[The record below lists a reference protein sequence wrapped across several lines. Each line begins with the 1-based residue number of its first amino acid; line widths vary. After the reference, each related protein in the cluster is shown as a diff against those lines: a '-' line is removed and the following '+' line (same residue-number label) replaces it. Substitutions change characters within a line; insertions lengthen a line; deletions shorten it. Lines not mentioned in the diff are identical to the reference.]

1 MLKLIPIIFLLS
13 FAEIS
18 ASISDTLSVNT
29 VDNFLVD
36 SILVIGNDIT
46 EEYIILREVNFSVGD
61 RVNSDDLIFSKE
73 RIFSLNLFYSV
84 ELIPVIENKT
94 NIIIIDVKESWY
106 IYPLPFVKLQNN
118 DLSKSS
124 YGLFLVYKNFRGRNE
139 DIRGFVTLGY
149 NPSYGVSYYNPLI
162 IKEEDISL
170 SFSLTKQSIANLH
183 LGAFETVDSD
193 FDYNS
198 FSIGTTIGKRF
209 NLKNEAFFGFG
220 FQYMEAPLEV
230 SMLTG
235 SNQRIDRIP
244 FASLS
249 YQFDSRDLKQFSK
262 TGVLLNGTWQHKG
275 FGVSGI
281 NYNIFTVDF
290 REYRSLFWDL
300 TARWRLYTRNLFG
313 EKIPYYDYSYLGEQ
327 IYVRG
332 HKNKHR
338 EAHNLA
344 LASFEL
350 NFAILEDMSLSYKI
364 WFLPQKLTSANI
376 SVFVSLFAETGMV
389 YNRDDKININKLD
402 SGYGVGLTVLVLPFN
417 AFRVE
422 YSLNELGKTEFL
434 FGTGFSF

>member
-1 MLKLIPIIFLLS
+1 MLRLIPILFLLS
-13 FAEIS
+13 FSSIC
-18 ASISDTLSVNT
+18 ASNGDTLSVNSVT
-29 VDNFLVD
+29 NFLVD
-36 SILVIGNDIT
+36 SIIVSGNEIT
-46 EEYIILREVNFSVGD
+46 EEFIILREANFSVGD
-61 RVNSDDLIFSKE
+61 RINSDDLSFSKE

-84 ELIPVIENKT
+84 EIIPVIENKK
-94 NIIIIDVKESWY
+94 NIILIDVKESWY
-106 IYPLPFVKLQNN
+106 IYPLPFLKIQNN

-139 DIRGFVTLGY
+139 DIRGFITLGY
-149 NPSYGVSYYNPLI
+149 NPSYGISYFNPLMV
-162 IKEEDISL
+162 EDEDISI
-170 SFSLTKQSIANLH
+170 SVGLTKQSITNLH
-183 LGAFETVDSD
+183 LGAFENVGSE

-198 FSIGTTIGKRF
+198 FTISAALGKRF
-209 NLKNEAFFGFG
+209 NLKNEAFFGLG
-220 FQYMEAPLEV
+220 FQYMEAPKEV

-281 NYNIFTVDF
+281 NYNILTVDF

-350 NFAILEDMSLSYKI
+350 NFPIIEDMSLSYKI

-376 SVFVSLFAETGMV
+376 SVFISVFAETGMV
-389 YNRDDKININKLD
+389 YNRDDRINIDKLD
-402 SGYGVGLTVLVLPFN
+402 SGYGVGLTLLVLPFN

-422 YSLNELGKTEFL
+422 YGFNELGKTELL

>member
-1 MLKLIPIIFLLS
+1 MLRLIPTLFLLS
-13 FAEIS
+13 FSYIS
-18 ASISDTLSVNT
+18 ASIGDTLSVNT
-29 VDNFLVD
+29 VNNFLVD
-36 SILVIGNDIT
+36 SILVVGNDVT
-46 EEYIILREVNFSVGD
+46 EEYIILREANFSVGD
-61 RVNSDDLIFSKE
+61 RVNSEDLIFSKE

-84 ELIPVIENKT
+84 EVIPVIENKK
-94 NIIIIDVKESWY
+94 NIIIINIKESWY
-106 IYPLPFVKLQNN
+106 IYPLPFLKLQNN
-118 DLSKSS
+118 DIAKSS

-139 DIRGFVTLGY
+139 EIRGFVTLGY
-149 NPSYGVSYYNPLI
+149 NPSYGVSYFNPLV

-170 SFSLTKQSIANLH
+170 SVGLTKQSIANLY
-183 LGAFETVDSD
+183 LGAFETGDSD

-198 FSIGTTIGKRF
+198 FTIGTTIGKRF
-209 NLKNEAFFGFG
+209 NLKNEAFLGLG
-220 FQYMEAPLEV
+220 FQYMESPQEV

-275 FGVSGI
+275 FGVSDI
-281 NYNIFTVDF
+281 NYNILTVDF

-350 NFAILEDMSLSYKI
+350 NFPILEDMSLSYKI

-376 SVFVSLFAETGMV
+376 SVFVSVFAETGMV
-389 YNRDDKININKLD
+389 YNRNDKVNIDKLD
-402 SGYGVGLTVLVLPFN
+402 SGYGIGLTVLVLPFN